1 MRRHY
6 DAIIVGARAAGATT
20 AMLLARH
27 GLRVLVLDRARYGS
41 DTLSTHALMRPAVLQ
56 LARWGLLR
64 EVINSGAPPIRRA
77 TFHYPGE
84 SLAVEIKPADGLDAL
99 YAPRR
104 TVLDRILVDAA
115 VEAGAEFRF
124 GVIVDDLLK
133 DASGRVTG
141 VVARDDHGH
150 DVSPEAEVVI
160 GADGIRS
167 VVALSAGARLLRQ
180 ASAEGAVVYGYFS
193 GIEMDGYEWAYGDQV
208 SAGLIPTN
216 GGEACIFVGGS
227 SRRFRRD
234 VHPDLQRGFHTILEE
249 AAPSVAA
256 RVARA
261 TSGRFRGFSGIRG
274 YYRQPW
280 GPGWALVGDA
290 GYFKDPIT
298 THGIADAFRDAE
310 LVARAVTGV
319 STFAEYESIR
329 DEVTRDLFEIT
340 DRIAAYDWTLHDV
353 RRHLRDL
360 SRAMRP
366 ELDLILGFDQAA
378 SMAS

>member
-1 MRRHY
+1 MKRHY

-20 AMLLARH
+20 AMLLARQ

-56 LARWGLLR
+56 LARWGLL
-64 EVINSGAPPIRRA
+64 EAVIDSGAPPIRRA

-84 SLAVEIKPADGLDAL
+84 SLAVDIKPADGIDAL

-124 GVIVDDLLK
+124 GVIVDDLRK

-141 VVARDDHGH
+141 VVARDDNGH
-150 DVSPEAEVVI
+150 DVSRDAGIVI

-167 VVALSAGARLLRQ
+167 VVALSAGAEPVRQ
-180 ASAEGAVVYGYFS
+180 ATAEGAVVYGYFS
-193 GIEMDGYEWAYGDQV
+193 GVDMDGYEWAYGDQV

-227 SRRFRRD
+227 SHRFRRD
-234 VHPDLQRGFHTILEE
+234 VHPDLERGFHRILEE

-261 TSGRFRGFSGIRG
+261 SSGRFRGFSGIRG
-274 YYRQPW
+274 YYRQAW

-290 GYFKDPIT
+290 GYFRDPIT
-298 THGIADAFRDAE
+298 THGITDAFRDAE

-319 STFAEYESIR
+319 STFTEYESIR
-329 DEVTRDLFEIT
+329 GEVTGELFEIT
-340 DRIAAYDWTLHDV
+340 EKIAAYDWTLKEV

-360 SRAMRP
+360 SRAMKP
-366 ELDLILGFDQAA
+366 ELDLILGFDTPA